1 MGTFFCNFSCIFGEV
16 SCIFWG
22 KISIFLAVFLS
33 FFAGFPTFFGEV
45 FRTFWRISG
54 TVSEGS
60 KHSLPLTD
68 GNAFVCSCCCH
79 GRVAPLPSPKISPI
93 FLKKNNAIIFSDAI
107 ISYRPFTVPYLT
119 VPYRPLHFEARANP
133 NDGRAIFM

>member
-1 MGTFFCNFSCIFGEV
+1 MRFLAFFGE
-16 SCIFWG
+16 

-60 KHSLPLTD
+60 KPSLPLKD
-68 GNAFVCSCCCH
+68 GNAFVCSCYCH
-79 GRVAPLPSPKISPI
+79 GRGAPLPSPKISPI

-119 VPYRPLHFEARANP
+119 VPYRPLHFEARATP